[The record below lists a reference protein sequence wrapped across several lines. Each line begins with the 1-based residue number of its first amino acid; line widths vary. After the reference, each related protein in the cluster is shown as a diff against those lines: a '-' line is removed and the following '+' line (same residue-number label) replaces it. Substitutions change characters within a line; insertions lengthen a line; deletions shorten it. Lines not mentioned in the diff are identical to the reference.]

1 MYGAVGFFE
10 EVDIFDIEDQKQE
23 NLDLSFLEAM
33 DSAENIFGIDKSY
46 FKTLDSLTPKRHL
59 VPTLHESAFVET
71 VQHAVWNSDSW
82 PNTSKH
88 FPS

>member
-46 FKTLDSLTPKRHL
+46 FKTLDSLTYGLIRWINNQVGQL
-59 VPTLHESAFVET
+59 
-71 VQHAVWNSDSW
+71 
-82 PNTSKH
+82 
-88 FPS
+88 FPSMWRYLS